1 MSTGTGTGT
10 DPDSDELTLENVKD
24 GTIKY
29 RTLRKDKLQLLCGT
43 LLDHIEDYEAK
54 FVEAYVKEAKAKA
67 KAIGEIDQI
76 ITVQRAEI
84 EELKEAVLVSKEAV
98 LVSNASNVELR
109 AELKEAKVELEELK
123 EAVLVSNASNV
134 ELRAE
139 LKEAKVELESEG
151 DVFFVENGT
160 GHRDR
165 VPAHVAP
172 TTSIGEEGE
181 EDVMGV
187 EEGDVNV
194 KVNATSNEAKSSKL
208 AKLVKLAKS
217 TNMWCLSPHV
227 PLSQEARDK
236 DKQRQR
242 KVCPV
247 NLRGEVC
254 TADNCGSKHPEVCLV
269 AHHGKGKIPKA
280 TCTLWHMRIPRGNS
294 VGNSNNNNNK
304 DKYIIRLEAECRAEE
319 LKARIRA
326 TKMMSQGI
334 TYSQMVEGP
343 PHRDRVPAHVAPR
356 AVRTA
361 LTPDGAIAI
370 LEDAVERL
378 RLLLP

>member
-84 EELKEAVLVSKEAV
+84 EELKEAVLVS
-98 LVSNASNVELR
+98 NASNVELR
-109 AELKEAKVELEELK
+109 AELKEAKVEK
-123 EAVLVSNASNV
+123 
-134 ELRAE
+134 
-139 LKEAKVELESEG
+139 AKVELESEG
-151 DVFFVENGT
+151 DVFFVDNGT

>member
-54 FVEAYVKEAKAKA
+54 FVEAYVKEAKA